1 MDQSSSDFSADAT
14 LEMKSPAELMSTDD
28 VSLVESNKSVL
39 PSEGSETVDAG
50 EEESTAG
57 TESSSLQIDEDKISK
72 SPVKFGMVSPLTT
85 SSKTPPKEAEEGTKS
100 TTPSTTLV
108 SGLTQWYEAKVAQ
121 LQTQLTAQS
130 SKLPMPKAPEYLLPP
145 ESLSL
150 KQKKAFF
157 EKRIAESKSQQAKEK
172 AQRAAIAAKKNAF

>member
-14 LEMKSPAELMSTDD
+14 LEMKSPAKLMSTDD

-39 PSEGSETVDAG
+39 PSESSADVG

-57 TESSSLQIDEDKISK
+57 TESNSLQTDENRSSG

-121 LQTQLTAQS
+121 LQTQLAAQS

>member
-39 PSEGSETVDAG
+39 PSESSADVG

-57 TESSSLQIDEDKISK
+57 TESNSLQTDENRSSG